1 MRLIDADRLMN
12 VLSEY
17 DEKPGNLGL
26 YEYGRQQMLETIG
39 YEVDNAPTVDA
50 VPVVHGHWI
59 DRGYIGNDNRN
70 YMCSVCGAG
79 ETHTPRVEVRYC
91 WNCGARMDGKG
102 NDNEAD

>member
-50 VPVVHGHWI
+50 VLVRHGRWI
-59 DRGYIGNDNRN
+59 PYNSKYGHDEKVYLCDQCNNNVGFTKMNF
-70 YMCSVCGAG
+70 C
-79 ETHTPRVEVRYC
+79 P
-91 WNCGARMDGKG
+91 NCGTDMRKDGDDGK
-102 NDNEAD
+102 AD